1 MSIIYKGNG
10 QVLNLI
16 FANVTGSLKVTGH
29 GIRVPLSRMISWHN
43 ASAHNIMLQ
52 TRRETRV

>member
-16 FANVTGSLKVTGH
+16 FANVTGSLRVTGH
-29 GIRVPLSRMISWHN
+29 GIRVPHF
-43 ASAHNIMLQ
+43 ADDIMAQ
-52 TRRETRV
+52 CECGQHHATNEVKRV